1 MRSYP
6 LNSPHAAAR
15 IVALTLL
22 SDGQFQPTE
31 LAMLE
36 AIQAHE
42 QLGLTRHEW
51 HDVVHEFCADLLA
64 SATRSTDC
72 LIDSRTIARLLADVD
87 NVTLQCL
94 VLRLCTA
101 LINADR
107 QVDKGESIVLLA
119 AIDHWGLHPVGLE
132 PLEPLPHDLDPNGC
146 GHARCTMNILDLS

>member
-1 MRSYP
+1 MADAPRAQ
-6 LNSPHAAAR
+6 LAR
-15 IVALTLL
+15 WLQDGTAWKKFVALVEAQGGDAT
-22 SDGQFQPTE
+22 
-31 LAMLE
+31 ALE
-36 AIQAHE
+36 RIGEIHRAP
-42 QLGLTRHEW
+42 
-51 HDVVHEFCADLLA
+51 VVHEFCADLLA

-72 LIDSRTIARLLADVD
+72 LIDSRMIARLLADVD
-87 NVTLQCL
+87 HVTLQCL